1 MRTRFASLALLAAA
15 AFPFL
20 MIPACGGGTP
30 QPETPPTPSASASA
44 SETSAAPTP
53 SASDTT
59 AATPPAASSAATPPE
74 PPAQAEQK
82 SKKADKKV
90 VGSEW
95 ADCHKDVKSTANHTA
110 DVAKLGKA
118 CEKATKM
125 KAMGKVLTGSQ
136 DAEGKPQQFPL
147 KAEAGKCYR
156 VYAAA
161 DKGITDLDIAI
172 KDSNGDIAGDDSTDD
187 PTPVVLEDGAVCFK
201 EADAATVIV
210 SVGGGKGKYALQVWS
225 D

>member
-1 MRTRFASLALLAAA
+1 MRTRVASLALLAAA

-20 MIPACGGGTP
+20 MMPACGGGTP
-30 QPETPPTPSASASA
+30 QVTTPPTPSASTP
-44 SETSAAPTP
+44 ETSVAPTP
-53 SASDTT
+53 SASETT
-59 AATPPAASSAATPPE
+59 AATPPAASSATPPE

-82 SKKADKKV
+82 SKKADKKI

-95 ADCHKDVKSTANHTA
+95 ADCHKGVKSTANHTA

-125 KAMGKVLTGSQ
+125 KANGKVLTGSQ
-136 DAEGKPQQFPL
+136 DAAGKPQEFPL

-156 VYAAA
+156 IYAAS

-172 KDSNGDIAGDDSTDD
+172 KDSNGDIAGDDSTDN

-201 EADAATVIV
+201 EADSAKVIV